1 MVHCFTLA
9 SFPIKWDWG
18 KFGPPVFL
26 KTIFPF
32 VVLPVKPEGDIRVAG
47 ACSPRTKGPGE
58 KNVVTCHPLHEIL
71 NKPKWHITMAVLCIF
86 QSTRLI
92 TESPNLMKHRKYV
105 EKIGPAGNQGG
116 SPHGRGGE
124 VEQNII
130 TVHGCRRKS
139 GGPP

>member
-9 SFPIKWDWG
+9 SFPIKWGWG

-32 VVLPVKPEGDIRVAG
+32 VVLPVKPEGDIRVVG

-71 NKPKWHITMAVLCIF
+71 QQANSLAGTKQKFYLLQTKNKLILISSLQNITKSWGHIT
-86 QSTRLI
+86 LI
-92 TESPNLMKHRKYV
+92 N
-105 EKIGPAGNQGG
+105 
-116 SPHGRGGE
+116 
-124 VEQNII
+124 
-130 TVHGCRRKS
+130 
-139 GGPP
+139 